1 MINWKVRFKNRAWVI
16 AFISQGFILLQIVLT
31 LLNTFG
37 VTDYQLTEQIKSEIL
52 TVVNTVFILLSMLGV
67 VQDPTTKG
75 VGDSERAKS
84 YTEPN

>member
-1 MINWKVRFKNRAWVI
+1 LINWKVRFKNRAWVI
-16 AFISQGFILLQIVLT
+16 AFISQGFILIQVVLT

-67 VQDPTTKG
+67 IQDPTTKG

>member
-37 VTDYQLTEQIKSEIL
+37 VTDYQLTDQIKSEIL

>member
-16 AFISQGFILLQIVLT
+16 AFISQGFILIQIVLT

-52 TVVNTVFILLSMLGV
+52 TVVNTVFIMLSMLGV

>member
-16 AFISQGFILLQIVLT
+16 AFISQGFILIQIVLT